1 MIFQH
6 TNSYGKSFDGPK
18 WAAEY
23 LMRTGIPKTARV
35 VDIAA
40 GTGLVV
46 EILREKY
53 GFTGIADGV
62 DGSQGMLD
70 KAKERGIY
78 NQLIC
83 SKLGD
88 GSVMPLENGM

>member
-1 MIFQH
+1 M
-6 TNSYGKSFDGPK
+6 K
-18 WAAEY
+18 
-23 LMRTGIPKTARV
+23 TGIPKTARV

-40 GTGLVV
+40 GSGQVV
-46 EILREKY
+46 EILRKNY
-53 GFTGIADGV
+53 GFTGLADGV

-88 GSVMPLENGM
+88 GSVMPLESGM